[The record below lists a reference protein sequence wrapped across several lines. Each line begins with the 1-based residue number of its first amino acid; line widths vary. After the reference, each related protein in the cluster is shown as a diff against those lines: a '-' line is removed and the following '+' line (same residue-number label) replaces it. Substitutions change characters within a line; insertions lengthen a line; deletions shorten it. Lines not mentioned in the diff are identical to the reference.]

1 MAAATH
7 HIKLSRFERQPWGF
21 RLHGGADFATPLLI
35 QLVRERGGMG
45 VKALLDTELSDVIF
59 LTEIKIKLLYLRG
72 I

>member
-35 QLVRERGGMG
+35 QLVREREGMG
-45 VKALLDTELSDVIF
+45 VKALLGTELSDVIF